1 MTLSEAVAAH
11 DAAQTREQE
20 AQAALSAAQAHAV
33 AVRQQVSAGHPSVT
47 PADLAEADDNVEH
60 ARLVAQGAEAA
71 VGPLQA
77 AVQALRADALV
88 ESVVQALPG
97 YGDAVAAA
105 LDVLVADVA
114 TFVARVREFDGFVE
128 QVLPQL
134 DNVAPVTSRVK
145 FPKYGAPQVD
155 GYALTSVRGASQLAA
170 ILLRPMQDIGA
181 PNFALTELRTLAQGA
196 PSIIPTT

>member
-1 MTLSEAVAAH
+1 MTLSEATAAH
-11 DAAQTREQE
+11 DAAQEREQE

-33 AVRQQVSAGHPSVT
+33 AIRQQVSAGHPNVT
-47 PADLAEADDNVEH
+47 PAALAEADDAVEH
-60 ARLVAQGAEAA
+60 ARLAAQGAEAA

-77 AVQALRADALV
+77 AVQRAQADALV

-114 TFVARVREFDGFVE
+114 TFVARVREFDGFID

-134 DNVAPVTSRVK
+134 DNVAPVSSRVK

-196 PSIIPTT
+196 SSIPTT